1 MKGIL
6 SKRWLLCAAF
16 GLALYVSALALTA
29 LLILKGVLK
38 EELVMRGCTMSA
50 FAAGFL
56 SALAYRL
63 SGKDTFAFE
72 GVLCGSAFL
81 LPAFLAGFVIFDGFS
96 ASKALA
102 AAVAALLGGGAVSV
116 LLRKA
121 KTGKKK
127 RGRKRS
133 GVNR

>member
-63 SGKDTFAFE
+63 SGKEAFAFE
-72 GVLCGSAFL
+72 GILCGCGFL
-81 LPAFLAGFVIFDGFS
+81 LPAFLVGFVIFDAFS

-102 AAVAALLGGGAVSV
+102 AVAAALLGGGAASV

-133 GVNR
+133 GANR